1 MSEWSQVP
9 FSDLLIESRDGEWGE
24 GQEAFGHQLCEVI
37 RGTDFA
43 ILNDPSIELPLRWI
57 RDHLVERKRLTIGD
71 ILFEMAGGT
80 AKQSTGRSALLK
92 GTFFQDHEGP
102 ILCASFCRH
111 LRLNLKRHDSAFIY
125 YLLQALYKAGYMAVY
140 NIQHT
145 GVSRFQYTSF
155 KKQTVLDVPLLP
167 TQKKIAATLS
177 AYDDLIENNQR
188 RIVLLETMA
197 EEIYREW
204 FVRLRFPGHEKVKF
218 VKGLPADWDIKRVKE
233 IVTRKQF
240 GRIYR
245 EAELFDGG
253 QVVIIDQSRVDCLG
267 YHDGEA
273 QHLASPD
280 SPILL
285 FGDHSC
291 KMILMTKPFSL
302 AENVI
307 PFNSKPNVSPY
318 FLFHL
323 VKDLARTTEYK
334 RHWTDLMNREVLVPV
349 KTLQVKFEGSVKRN
363 HEEIEILREAIRK
376 SEKVRNML
384 LPRLISGKL
393 SVENLDIQ
401 FPPGMVEPIHET

>member
-1 MSEWSQVP
+1 MRRVQLGKTLDFFNGKAVSAEESGKYPVYGSNGVIGFTAKHKYENSIVIGRVGAYCGSINYERGKYWASDNTIVADTKSEY
-9 FSDLLIESRDGEWGE
+9 
-24 GQEAFGHQLCEVI
+24 
-37 RGTDFA
+37 
-43 ILNDPSIELPLRWI
+43 SIEFLSFLLKALPLNS
-57 RDHLVERKRLTIGD
+57 L
-71 ILFEMAGGT
+71 AGG
-80 AKQSTGRSALLK
+80 SA
-92 GTFFQDHEGP
+92 Q
-102 ILCASFCRH
+102 
-111 LRLNLKRHDSAFIY
+111 
-125 YLLQALYKAGYMAVY
+125 
-140 NIQHT
+140 
-145 GVSRFQYTSF
+145 
-155 KKQTVLDVPLLP
+155 PLLNQTILSRIEASIP
-167 TQKKIAATLS
+167 DLREQKKVAAILS
-177 AYDDLIENNQR
+177 AYDELIENNQR
-188 RIVLLETMA
+188 RIALLEKMA

-204 FVRLRFPGHEKVKF
+204 FVRLRFPSYEKVRF

-253 QVVIIDQSRVDCLG
+253 QVVVIDQSRVDCLG

-307 PFNSKPNVSPY
+307 PFDPKPNVSPY

-334 RHWTDLMNREVLVPV
+334 RHWTDLTNREVLVP
-349 KTLQVKFEGSVKRN
+349 KESLQVEFENAAKHN
-363 HEEIEILREAIRK
+363 HEQIEVLQQVVRK
-376 SEKVRNML
+376 AEKVRNLL
-384 LPRLISGKL
+384 LPRLISGQL

-401 FPPGMVEPIHET
+401 FPLGMEKSAYA

>member
-1 MSEWSQVP
+1 
-9 FSDLLIESRDGEWGE
+9 
-24 GQEAFGHQLCEVI
+24 
-37 RGTDFA
+37 
-43 ILNDPSIELPLRWI
+43 LPLRWI
-57 RDHLVERKRLTIGD
+57 PDHLVGRKKLRAGD

-92 GTFFQDHEGP
+92 SAFFQNHHRYP

-111 LRLNLKRHDSAFIY
+111 LRLDYTQYDHSFIY
-125 YLLQALYKAGYMAVY
+125 FLLQALYAAGYMAVF

-167 TQKKIAATLS
+167 TQKKIAAILS
-177 AYDDLIENNQR
+177 TYDELIENNHK
-188 RIVLLETMA
+188 RIALLEKMD

-204 FVRLRFPGHEKVKF
+204 FIRLRFPGHEKARF
-218 VKGLPADWDIKRVKE
+218 IKGLPADWDTKRVKE
-233 IVTRKQF
+233 VVVRKGF

-245 EAELFDGG
+245 EYELFDDGE
-253 QVVIIDQSRVDCLG
+253 VIVIDQSRADCLG
-267 YHDGEA
+267 YYNGEP
-273 QHLASPD
+273 QHMASPD
-280 SPILL
+280 SPIIL

-307 PFNSKPNVSPY
+307 PFTPKPEVSPY

-323 VKDLARTTEYK
+323 VKDLAKTTEYK
-334 RHWTDLMNREVLVPV
+334 RHWTDLTNREVLVP
-349 KTLQVKFEGSVKRN
+349 KESLQVEFENVVKHN
-363 HEEIEILREAIRK
+363 HEQIEVLQQAIRK
-376 SEKVRNML
+376 AEKVRNML

-393 SVENLDIQ
+393 SVENLDIH
-401 FPPGMVEPIHET
+401 FPLSMEEAAHEA